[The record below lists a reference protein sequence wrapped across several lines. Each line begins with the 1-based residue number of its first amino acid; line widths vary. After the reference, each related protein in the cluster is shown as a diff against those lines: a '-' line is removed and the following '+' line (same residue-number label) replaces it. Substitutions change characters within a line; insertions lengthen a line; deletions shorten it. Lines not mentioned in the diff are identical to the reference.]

1 MFIPPR
7 LLDALRHGVALARR
21 VCAAG
26 LFLCRCGALYGD
38 LRGGFVVAGV
48 SGAGCLLWG
57 VVRRLVASGGV
68 SCGVLWFVSV
78 VVVSCGV
85 SCGVASW
92 VVSCGV
98 LWGVASVVR
107 VVVAGRGAAR
117 VSPCVSCRVA
127 GSEANCLFHVE
138 DRGAGPVFSLSVIS
152 PPPPPGRGAESFLQV
167 VCVFRFKMG
176 GIFARFSVIFY
187 MVFDIKKPPGA
198 VFSSGV
204 FFIWVRW
211 WLFEP
216 LDVDGGGDVVGC
228 LIC

>member
-1 MFIPPR
+1 M
-7 LLDALRHGVALARR
+7 GVETRR

-68 SCGVLWFVSV
+68 SCGVLWGVSVVVATTVVSWGISV

-85 SCGVASW
+85 
-92 VVSCGV
+92 
-98 LWGVASVVR
+98 LWGGASRFPR

-127 GSEANCLFHVE
+127 GSEADCLFRV
-138 DRGAGPVFSLSVIS
+138 
-152 PPPPPGRGAESFLQV
+152 
-167 VCVFRFKMG
+167 K
-176 GIFARFSVIFY
+176 
-187 MVFDIKKPPGA
+187 
-198 VFSSGV
+198 
-204 FFIWVRW
+204 
-211 WLFEP
+211 
-216 LDVDGGGDVVGC
+216 
-228 LIC
+228 

>member
-1 MFIPPR
+1 M
-7 LLDALRHGVALARR
+7 GVGTRR

-68 SCGVLWFVSV
+68 SCGGSWGVSV
-78 VVVSCGV
+78 VVVSWGV
-85 SCGVASW
+85 S
-92 VVSCGV
+92 
-98 LWGVASVVR
+98 WGVASLVVSLCVLWGGACGSSCR
-107 VVVAGRGAAR
+107 RAGRGAAR

-127 GSEANCLFHVE
+127 GSEA
-138 DRGAGPVFSLSVIS
+138 LSVSCGSEGGGACFLCFCVLS
-152 PPPPPGRGAESFLQV
+152 PRPRGRGAESLPQV
-167 VCVFRFKMG
+167 VGVFRFKMG
-176 GIFARFSVIFY
+176 GRFLRFSVIFY

-204 FFIWVRW
+204 FFVWM
-211 WLFEP
+211 
-216 LDVDGGGDVVGC
+216 
-228 LIC
+228 